1 MPDAAVA
8 PPPAAPAAVPGP
20 GGVPVVPGP
29 PLSKS
34 MQRMKDAFDKAATA
48 APVKPAAQAIPPA
61 AQAAAEPKPGDAP
74 PTEPKAADAPPVEPK
89 IDDKAPA
96 KGSAAQAWKLY
107 DTAKKRITALE
118 TENLDLKG
126 RILPESDVK
135 ELRDKLVKHEARI
148 KEYEDEIRHTAYTK
162 SDEFKTKYV
171 APYEKAWQRAT
182 KELSGIYISGENG
195 QKRAMTPQ
203 DLLALVNME
212 LGPARELADA
222 TFGAF
227 SDDVMRYRNEIRG
240 LADTQVEAIEEARKT
255 GAQRD
260 KERNEQMQRSTTELA
275 NEITKVWK
283 DVNEAVAKDPDIATF
298 FGPRDDDKEWNERL
312 EKGFALV
319 DRAFSEDPRNPKLTP
334 NERREIIKRHT
345 AVRNRAAG
353 WGALRNSYLKAQREI
368 EGLKKALEGYKQSTP
383 GNGNGSQGAP
393 AAVAT
398 ARDRIAAAF
407 IAKAK

>member
-1 MPDAAVA
+1 
-8 PPPAAPAAVPGP
+8 
-20 GGVPVVPGP
+20 
-29 PLSKS
+29 